1 MLHWCPFHCAPTH
14 FYSSWIWFT
23 FHAQR
28 AKWRVNKHF
37 DDHSHNDL
45 FYKIN
50 CDLEDVLPIGE
61 KCCITFN
68 ICGCRNER
76 LIDFG
81 IKLRFVVCGQ
91 IYCFTLG
98 FTSASFIR
106 SDWMKLT
113 ELLFSVCWQKRNTFP
128 CFSIYEISFDP
139 LQVEHVSI
147 WCTNHICI
155 ACKSELSLALLDKV
169 A

>member
-1 MLHWCPFHCAPTH
+1 MSVKPY

-45 FYKIN
+45 CYKIN

-128 CFSIYEISFDP
+128 CFSMLF
-139 LQVEHVSI
+139 HI
-147 WCTNHICI
+147 WNIIWSAPSRTCVNLVHQSYLHCMQIGI
-155 ACKSELSLALLDKV
+155 ELSIV
-169 A
+169 G